1 MPIQFDKFDQ
11 QKVDN
16 LKTHLDSSAKKGVP
30 KTYEIHVDGV
40 KAVMKTDDPNEFYNY
55 EAYMKEDT
63 NEIKFIIYGS
73 NNSPRNDQYSFS
85 LKAKSQKEALDF
97 GLDGFSSKAYSQA
110 DIREMVAKRAK
121 QLEESEEL
129 ELLRIKVKDQDKKL
143 QENKELV
150 DTMQQ
155 IIDKAKENGN
165 KIGGMHV
172 GDILS
177 LALEGFVKRNA
188 PAIAR
193 ATGFEGLAGA
203 FAAEYNTQQTPDN
216 SETSFRKKE
225 DSGENSLS
233 EHEKE
238 FVLLFHELEKCFGQQ
253 EMLQIIE
260 ILQIIS
266 KDKSLLTP
274 ILELVQESGE
284 Q

>member
-16 LKTHLDSSAKKGVP
+16 LKTHLDSSAKKGTP

-63 NEIKFIIYGS
+63 NEIKVIIYGS

-97 GLDGFSSKAYSQA
+97 GLDGFSSKAYSQS

-121 QLEESEEL
+121 QIEDSEEL
-129 ELLRIKVKDQDKKL
+129 EMLRIKVKDQEKKL

-188 PAIAR
+188 PAIAK

-203 FAAEYNTQQTPDN
+203 FAENNSTQTQD
-216 SETSFRKKE
+216 SYEASFRKKE
-225 DSGENSLS
+225 SSNESSLT

-238 FVLLFHELEKCFGQQ
+238 FIVLFHELEKCFDQQ

-260 ILQIIS
+260 ILQILS
-266 KDKSLLTP
+266 KDKSQLTP
-274 ILELVQESGE
+274 VLELLQEPE
-284 Q
+284 EE